1 MLQNL
6 IRFGILGKMSLVIF
20 IYVTRHFF
28 FQTQY
33 YLSIMS
39 DEEQESDTGSDRYW
53 SHTGNSDNSVSDSD
67 YEPEDGEDISRSEA
81 VDQLARVPGLTFCP
95 VHKPGQMVEVCKT
108 CRTVLALVRP
118 AVAKQLLIPGKTSSA
133 VHRYATRSDE
143 QEPSLFLP
151 GNIVDLAENVFT
163 SGTYKSKTHWQEL
176 VKKFLTLPVI
186 QHDRLTKDLEL
197 EDMFKTHQSDKR
209 FAHVFKYKKELGN
222 ALKMLRIA
230 QRVIFSN
237 INSVDMLITKLREQ
251 AETVGVAFNE
261 NQPSR
266 ANKSVPN
273 NLLDSLSVENMT
285 AVFSLPAITDF
296 FEGVSVDDVPQEV
309 MDRLKRNVVVIE
321 DELKDYRNSCVDQ
334 FSSMFSAVAKEAND
348 LDDGFAF
355 YVDLYGHVDA
365 TIRYG
370 CLAFAI

>member
-1 MLQNL
+1 
-6 IRFGILGKMSLVIF
+6 
-20 IYVTRHFF
+20 
-28 FQTQY
+28 
-33 YLSIMS
+33 MS

-53 SHTGNSDNSVSDSD
+53 SHTGNSDDSESDSD

-108 CRTVLALVRP
+108 CRTVLAIVRP

-266 ANKSVPN
+266 SNKSVPN

-321 DELKDYRNSCVDQ
+321 DELKDYRKSCVDQ

-355 YVDLYGHVDA
+355 YVDLYGHEDA

-370 CLAFAI
+370 CLVFAT

>member
-1 MLQNL
+1 
-6 IRFGILGKMSLVIF
+6 
-20 IYVTRHFF
+20 
-28 FQTQY
+28 
-33 YLSIMS
+33 MS

-53 SHTGNSDNSVSDSD
+53 SHTGNSVSYSD

-118 AVAKQLLIPGKTSSA
+118 AVAKQLLIPGRPCLLCIAMRLDQTS
-133 VHRYATRSDE
+133 RSPVYFYLE
-143 QEPSLFLP
+143 TLLTKLRMS
-151 GNIVDLAENVFT
+151 
-163 SGTYKSKTHWQEL
+163 SKTHWQEL
-176 VKKFLTLPVI
+176 VKNFLTLPVI

-209 FAHVFKYKKELGN
+209 FAHVFKYRKELGN

-237 INSVDMLITKLREQ
+237 INSGDMLINKLREQ
-251 AETVGVAFNE
+251 PEAVGVVFNE

-266 ANKSVPN
+266 SNKSVPN

-296 FEGVSVDDVPQEV
+296 YEGVSVDDVPQEV
-309 MDRLKRNVVVIE
+309 TERPNRNVVVIV
-321 DELKDYRNSCVDQ
+321 DELKEYRNSCVDQ

-355 YVDLYGHVDA
+355 YVDLYGHEDA

-370 CLAFAI
+370 CLVFAT